1 MAQKKKCKVFVSYS
15 RHDEGLVKPL
25 AGLLGVVAEDA
36 VFLDVERL
44 KPGQLWEK
52 EITEAVERS
61 SVFVVC
67 WCCETERSRFVMQE
81 IALALRDPKKKVV
94 PVLFCAAILP
104 AHLFDRQWIDLRGR
118 VVHTCNAAH
127 IKEGPAFTVGID
139 EFYCGSRFITY
150 LPDRPMVEGAP

>member
-81 IALALRDPKKKVV
+81 IALALRDPKKKG
-94 PVLFCAAILP
+94 LSA
-104 AHLFDRQWIDLRGR
+104 
-118 VVHTCNAAH
+118 
-127 IKEGPAFTVGID
+127 GIR
-139 EFYCGSRFITY
+139 ESLQIS
-150 LPDRPMVEGAP
+150 MIQ

>member
-1 MAQKKKCKVFVSYS
+1 MDAWLKKRSARSFVSGTA
-15 RHDEGLVKPL
+15 DMMKGLVKPL

-81 IALALRDPKKKVV
+81 IALALRDP
-94 PVLFCAAILP
+94 
-104 AHLFDRQWIDLRGR
+104 
-118 VVHTCNAAH
+118 
-127 IKEGPAFTVGID
+127 
-139 EFYCGSRFITY
+139 
-150 LPDRPMVEGAP
+150 